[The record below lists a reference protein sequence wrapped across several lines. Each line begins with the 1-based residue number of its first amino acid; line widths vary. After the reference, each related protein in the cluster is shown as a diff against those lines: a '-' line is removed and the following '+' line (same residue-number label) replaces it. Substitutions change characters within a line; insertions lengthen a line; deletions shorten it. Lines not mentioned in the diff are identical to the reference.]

1 MLGHECHDGAW
12 VTVLQVVGDDQ
23 PRTRSHRC
31 QILPTGDVEAEGR
44 QRQQYIRFCKRHGV
58 VGGSKQRFQVC
69 ARDQHALRRSGGPGG
84 EQDVGRGIGRN
95 ALRRWKVNLGCF
107 ADYRRRVITDR
118 HQRYRIRNLKTCCV
132 AA

>member
-1 MLGHECHDGAW
+1 MLGHERHDGAW

-23 PRTRSHRC
+23 PRTRSHRR

-44 QRQQYIRFCKRHGV
+44 QRQQYIRIRKRHGV
-58 VGGSKQRFQVC
+58 VGGGKQCLQVC
-69 ARDQHALRRSGGPGG
+69 ARDQHALWRSRGPGG

-107 ADYRRRVITDR
+107 ADYRRRVIADV
-118 HQRYRIRNLKTCCV
+118 HQRHRIRNLKTCRV